1 MEKPECN
8 GGSEEEKEKGGRE
21 VKREATMQGWKEYS
35 WNCRASHNPAH
46 QTNVLQRVLSEE
58 S

>member
-8 GGSEEEKEKGGRE
+8 GGREEEKEKGERE
-21 VKREATMQGWKEYS
+21 VKREATMEGWKEYS
-35 WNCRASHNPAH
+35 RNRCASHGPAH